1 MYTKCKVNYG
11 TEPVPAP
18 AIRHR
23 AALSNGWYCVWTN
36 KKPDGTIDADI
47 YEDSTMQTLVRME
60 HGIKAYGD
68 AEKGTGVADFIE
80 SILQEI
86 IDEC

>member
-1 MYTKCKVNYG
+1 MNAKCKVNYG

-18 AIRHR
+18 AIQHG
-23 AALSNGWYCVWTN
+23 AVLSNSWYCVWTN

-47 YEDSTMQTLVRME
+47 YEDSSMQTLIRME
-60 HGIKAYGD
+60 HGIAAYNG
-68 AEKGTGVADFIE
+68 AEKGTGVADLIE
-80 SILQEI
+80 SMLQEI